1 MLKERIAHF
10 QAKVDGLEVAYAE
23 NVERFEKGRMK
34 VTEYRARME
43 QIVNTITV
51 YKDKISKLVSQLP
64 QEVKCSKCGK
74 MASKAIQ
81 VRDEEGILLAVKYH
95 HEMIPNSGYVWN
107 CTQVMEHQPIYDHI
121 GSVKKEMDKR
131 PYAFKSRD
139 AKQYSGFYGEK
150 VNS

>member
-10 QAKVDGLEVAYAE
+10 QAKVDGLEVA
-23 NVERFEKGRMK
+23 KGELEAKQSKMK
-34 VTEYRARME
+34 ITEYEARMN
-43 QIVNTITV
+43 QIVNTIEV
-51 YKDKISKLVSQLP
+51 YEAKVDKLVSQLP
-64 QEVKCSKCGK
+64 QDVKCSKCGK
-74 MASKAIQ
+74 MARKAIQ
-81 VRDEEGILLAVKYH
+81 VRDEEGILLSVKYH

-107 CTQVMEHQPIYDHI
+107 CTQVMEHQPIFDHK